1 MTLTEHVP
9 IYRDQGIEQKILT
22 TINMKRLFY
31 HIMYRTPGILLVVL
45 TVATAMAQKEVSVQ
59 HIVAEQCET
68 IEFSVVEWP
77 GDRYTWD
84 LYTDLKWDT
93 VNMAIQNGNVEPV
106 PYFENGMY
114 EGSNVRLN
122 WLDAGRYF
130 LRVMVWDEEIC
141 SNNMVVF
148 LVDVKEHILG
158 ATLEGDSVCYGDP
171 VAFKIVLTGLG
182 PWDVKYTFGDGTA
195 TLNLNGI
202 TEPKQTVF
210 LPPLPA
216 GQFDVW
222 VTEIIDQC
230 SQNMLPSEKAR
241 IVIYPKPANTQI
253 ILREK

>member
-1 MTLTEHVP
+1 
-9 IYRDQGIEQKILT
+9 
-22 TINMKRLFY
+22 
-31 HIMYRTPGILLVVL
+31 MYRTLGTLLVTL
-45 TVATAMAQKEVSVQ
+45 TVATAMAQIPVQ
-59 HIVAEQCET
+59 HIETYQCET
-68 IEFSVVEWP
+68 VEFSVVNWP

-84 LYTDLKWDT
+84 LFSGMDWLK
-93 VNMAIQNGNVEPV
+93 VNFAAEKGNVDPV
-106 PYFENGMY
+106 GYFEKGMY
-114 EGSNVRLN
+114 EGSTVRIN
-122 WLDAGRYF
+122 WLENGLYF
-130 LRVMVWDEEIC
+130 LRVMIWDETTC
-141 SNNMVVF
+141 NNNLIVF
-148 LVDVKEHILG
+148 KVDVLEHVLN
-158 ATLEGDSVCYGDP
+158 ATLVGDSACYGDP
-171 VAFKIVLTGLG
+171 VVFKIVLTGLG

-202 TEPKQTVF
+202 TEPEQTVS

>member
-1 MTLTEHVP
+1 MICRTLGT
-9 IYRDQGIEQKILT
+9 
-22 TINMKRLFY
+22 
-31 HIMYRTPGILLVVL
+31 LLVIL
-45 TVATAMAQKEVSVQ
+45 AMASAMAQVPIS
-59 HIVAEQCET
+59 HIEAEQCET
-68 IEFSVVEWP
+68 VEFSVVEWP

-84 LYTDLKWDT
+84 IYTGLKWDS
-93 VNMAIQNGNVEPV
+93 VNMAIQRGNVGPV
-106 PYFENGMY
+106 PYFEKGMY
-114 EGSNVRLN
+114 QGSTVRVN
-122 WLDAGRYF
+122 GLDPGRYY
-130 LRVMVWDEEIC
+130 LRVMVWDEVYC

-148 LVDVKEHILG
+148 LLDVLEHELN
-158 ATLEGDSVCYGDP
+158 ATLQGDSLCYGDP
-171 VAFKIVLTGLG
+171 VVFKIVLTGFG

-202 TEPKQTVF
+202 TEPKQTVT

-230 SQNMLPSEKAR
+230 SQNLLPSEKAR